1 MKNANSLSN
10 TNSVMISDLNK
21 NDLFN
26 ALPFDASQSDVSTSN
41 QTVCVCV
48 CVCVCVFET
57 DVRREEE
64 NMSKMQIKHDNR
76 KWVKNG
82 RNLLGLT

>member
-10 TNSVMISDLNK
+10 TNSGMISDLNK

-48 CVCVCVFET
+48 CLRQT